1 MRRNP
6 QKESLARTTRP
17 PRRAADG
24 PMAVV
29 LGDIELVRPL
39 ALAGI
44 RCGVVAS
51 SNDTTR
57 FSRHA
62 TRIFTWK
69 WDAAFNRD
77 EELAR
82 RLLEYGWS
90 QPEPPVLFYQW
101 NNQLLFVSRHREQLA
116 QAFRFVIADAGK
128 VEAMA
133 DKARFQAMAE
143 ALSLP
148 VPAARV
154 LRPDPAT
161 SPPDLSVLGFPLIV
175 KPHQRSDGRW
185 KTIEPSRKALRVDT
199 PEALC
204 ALWPKLSTI
213 GAAVAQ
219 QYIGGPESRIESYHV
234 YVDDHDEIIGEFTG
248 HKLRTS
254 PCDCGQT
261 TALTVTHI
269 EDVARLG
276 RELVRVLGLRG
287 VAKFDFKRAP
297 DGTLYLL
304 EVNPRFNLWHH
315 PGARA
320 GVNLPALVFAN
331 LTGCPRPPAVRRP
344 AEVRWCT
351 PRDLKAAQESGMS
364 IVRWLPWA
372 LGCEAKA
379 LWAWDDPLP
388 FVGAGVSRLLRW
400 AQGVARRRLRR

>member
-6 QKESLARTTRP
+6 QKESLARTRRP

-51 SNDTTR
+51 SNNATR

-62 TRIFTWK
+62 TRIFTWNR
-69 WDAAFNRD
+69 DAAFNRD

-82 RLLEYGWS
+82 RLLQYGLS

-101 NNQLLFVSRHREQLA
+101 NNQLLFVSRHREQLV

-133 DKARFQAMAE
+133 DKARFQALAE

-148 VPAARV
+148 VPATRV
-154 LRPDPAT
+154 LRPGPAT
-161 SPPDLSVLGFPLIV
+161 SPPDLSILGFPLIV
-175 KPHQRSDGRW
+175 KPHQRDGRW
-185 KTIEPSRKALRVDT
+185 KTIEPFRKALRVDT

-204 ALWPKLSTI
+204 ALWPKLSVI
-213 GAAVAQ
+213 GVVVAQ

-261 TALTVTHI
+261 TALRVTHI

-287 VAKFDFKRAP
+287 VAKLDFKRAP

-320 GVNLPALVFAN
+320 GVNLPALVFAD
-331 LTGCPRPPAVRRP
+331 LTGRPRPPAMRRP

-364 IVRWLPWA
+364 IARWLPWA

-388 FVGAGVSRLLRW
+388 SVAAGASRLLRG
-400 AQGVARRRLRR
+400 AQGVARHGLRR